1 MTCLTAAESPLSPC
15 ASALLTSNLPQLQN
29 LIKRDPAGYREEFM
43 QQWNHYESMRR
54 LFELNPDE
62 EGERFREV
70 ITFISQV
77 RPSFPSERTLAA
89 SVRRLTPLHPAL

>member
-1 MTCLTAAESPLSPC
+1 
-15 ASALLTSNLPQLQN
+15 
-29 LIKRDPAGYREEFM
+29 M

>member
-1 MTCLTAAESPLSPC
+1 MSSSP
-15 ASALLTSNLPQLQN
+15 AALLTSNLPQLQN
-29 LIKRDPAGYREEFM
+29 LIKRDPAGYRDEFM

-62 EGERFREV
+62 EGARFREV

-77 RPSFPSERTLAA
+77 RPPPSPSKPGRPARMLLATL
-89 SVRRLTPLHPAL
+89 

>member
-1 MTCLTAAESPLSPC
+1 
-15 ASALLTSNLPQLQN
+15 
-29 LIKRDPAGYREEFM
+29 M

-62 EGERFREV
+62 EGARFREV

-77 RPSFPSERTLAA
+77 PSSPFPRPRGPRART
-89 SVRRLTPLHPAL
+89 HC